1 MRTVIHNGHT
11 IEIPG
16 MTVTGREDVRYDG
29 EIVSSKHS
37 ILGARHEFEVEENG
51 QAVTYEVKL
60 GMRWHGLT
68 GWAFLKRDGEL
79 LFTDR

>member
-16 MTVTGREDVRYDG
+16 MTLTGREDVRYDG
-29 EIVSSKHS
+29 ELVSSKHS
-37 ILGARHEFEVEENG
+37 ILGTRHEFEVEEDG
-51 QAVTYEVKL
+51 APVTYEVRL

-68 GWAFLKRDGEL
+68 GWASLKRDGEL

>member
-11 IEIPG
+11 IQIPG

-29 EIVSSKHS
+29 EVVSSKHS
-37 ILGARHEFEVEENG
+37 ILGATHTFEVEESG
-51 QAVTYEVKL
+51 EPVTYEVRL
-60 GMRWHGLT
+60 GMRWHGLA
-68 GWAFLKRDGEL
+68 GWAHLKRNGEL

>member
-16 MTVTGREDVRYDG
+16 MNVTGREDVRYNG

-37 ILGARHEFEVEENG
+37 ILGARHEFEVEEDG
-51 QAVTYEVKL
+51 QNVQYEVKL

-68 GWAFLKRDGEL
+68 GWAHLKRNGEL

>member
-1 MRTVIHNGHT
+1 MRTVVHNGHT

-16 MTVTGREDVRYDG
+16 MTATGREDVRYNG
-29 EIVSSKHS
+29 ELVSSKYS
-37 ILGARHEFEVEENG
+37 ILGARHEFEVQEDG
-51 QAVTYEVKL
+51 AAVSYEVKL

-68 GWAFLKRDGEL
+68 GWAYLKRNGEL